1 MLKSLAVNLNERGC
15 LFLIAWLSSASH
27 LTGKI
32 RYIFIC
38 DWQLVYIVSFLSI
51 NCSFVYRTGEANV
64 QLFEVGETYCTWI
77 QKYICIRQKHCSNA
91 SLWCSTLLL
100 LQWTDRY
107 TCLLCSNV
115 WPILTFTQTSCAE
128 THFLSNQLFI
138 LKTKWSSQWRFKKK
152 PPVDIVFCLTPNG
165 IKYII
170 NTFSESRIPR
180 KYSGLGE
187 NKF

>member
-1 MLKSLAVNLNERGC
+1 MLLTLQVKSG
-15 LFLIAWLSSASH
+15 ISLSVTDNWCILYHFCPLTVH
-27 LTGKI
+27 LSTARAKQMFSYLKWA
-32 RYIFIC
+32 RH
-38 DWQLVYIVSFLSI
+38 IVHEFR
-51 NCSFVYRTGEANV
+51 N
-64 QLFEVGETYCTWI
+64 I
-77 QKYICIRQKHCSNA
+77 QSCIRQRHCSNA

-128 THFLSNQLFI
+128 THFSSNQLFI

-180 KYSGLGE
+180 KYSGPGE

>member
-1 MLKSLAVNLNERGC
+1 MKLHAKKNSITRLLQSLNLPRELLKSLAVNLNERGC

-51 NCSFVYRTGEANV
+51 NCSFVHRTGEANV

-77 QKYICIRQKHCSNA
+77 QKYTCIRQRHCSNA

-100 LQWTDRY
+100 LQWTNRY
-107 TCLLCSNV
+107 TCLLCSSV
-115 WPILTFTQTSCAE
+115 WPILNVYPNILCRNP
-128 THFLSNQLFI
+128 FLVKS
-138 LKTKWSSQWRFKKK
+138 
-152 PPVDIVFCLTPNG
+152 
-165 IKYII
+165 II
-170 NTFSESRIPR
+170 HT
-180 KYSGLGE
+180 E
-187 NKF
+187 NKMIKPMKI